1 MERRYTVGIRLAALL
16 LLVGLGVTAGGVL
29 GRLPAVADLTRLPS
43 VPPVGWVVG
52 GGR

>member
-1 MERRYTVGIRLAALL
+1 LAALVL
-16 LLVGLGVTAGGVL
+16 LAALGVMAGGVL
-29 GRLPAVADLTRLPS
+29 GRLPAVADLTRLPA

>member
-1 MERRYTVGIRLAALL
+1 MERRSTVGVRLAALVL
-16 LLVGLGVTAGGVL
+16 LAALGVMAGGVL
-29 GRLPAVADLTRLPS
+29 GRLPAVSDLTRLPS